1 MNEGT
6 NNHLRVLGIV
16 EVVYG
21 AVHAVGALIV
31 ALMSF
36 LGCGGCFAADSA
48 REAMGVAFTTL
59 AVSGGALV
67 VAILFAAVA
76 LTGLALMNGRAWA
89 KIGTIIFAVLSVANF
104 PLGTAFAIYS
114 LWAILA
120 QQRDHRS

>member
-16 EVVYG
+16 EIVYG
-21 AVHAVGALIV
+21 VVHVVGSLIV

-36 LGCGGCFAADSA
+36 VGCSGCFAAENA
-48 REAMGVAFTTL
+48 REAAHVAFSTL

-67 VAILFAAVA
+67 VAVLFAAVSI
-76 LTGLALMNGRAWA
+76 TGLALMNGRAWA
-89 KIGTIIFAVLSVANF
+89 KLGTIVFAVLSIANF
-104 PLGTAFAIYS
+104 PLGTAFAIYA

-120 QQRDHRS
+120 SEKKP